1 MLRNFKK
8 DFSIFV
14 LLILVLIVF
23 SGLKSSL
30 SYTDNVSESLL
41 LFITDNGADFELAT
55 SIAQNL
61 NKTATI
67 LDIRT
72 SDDLNLVFSTY
83 DVLNNYNA
91 VMLILNQVPNPLNE
105 NSILDLTNFVNE
117 GGLFGIVST
126 NIWHFPNS
134 FHSLL
139 GLSINEHGPKEFPMG
154 NATESIQ
161 ISVKNDSFLHT
172 PFNYVINSSLNIQA
186 SIGISDTL
194 DSSYQ
199 IAVSN
204 KIGEG
209 NASINGFQQQK
220 GFIISVPM
228 SPVVSTPSLSD
239 LSEFLSSLMFSG
251 LEKIQNTALPEETSQ
266 TTTSPGLLFS
276 ISEETIQTG
285 LVVGSISI
293 LVIGLVYAVSQALNK
308 AKISTDLPKDRSLEN
323 DYRNQI
329 IDILKDRDFLHFREL
344 KRELEIGTS
353 SLRWHLQVLEDFRI
367 IDRQKRG
374 QYEIYYLIRKNPE
387 PSFLEL
393 YFAIISGAGAGV
405 AKAFTL
411 DTSWNLESLSEYLGK
426 SKESIRYHVK
436 KFEEMNLLR
445 YKLNPQK
452 QQILLAAVKRRQ
464 KSS

>member
-251 LEKIQNTALPEETSQ
+251 LEKIQN
-266 TTTSPGLLFS
+266 
-276 ISEETIQTG
+276 
-285 LVVGSISI
+285 
-293 LVIGLVYAVSQALNK
+293 
-308 AKISTDLPKDRSLEN
+308 PK
-323 DYRNQI
+323 
-329 IDILKDRDFLHFREL
+329 HC
-344 KRELEIGTS
+344 S
-353 SLRWHLQVLEDFRI
+353 S
-367 IDRQKRG
+367 
-374 QYEIYYLIRKNPE
+374 
-387 PSFLEL
+387 
-393 YFAIISGAGAGV
+393 
-405 AKAFTL
+405 
-411 DTSWNLESLSEYLGK
+411 
-426 SKESIRYHVK
+426 
-436 KFEEMNLLR
+436 
-445 YKLNPQK
+445 
-452 QQILLAAVKRRQ
+452 
-464 KSS
+464 